1 MKLSL
6 ALKCE
11 AIADPASI
19 FLDKPKLVRLRE
31 TNTAPVI
38 ISGLLMFNSFSFNV
52 HRLPHDQILPHIGE
66 V

>member
-1 MKLSL
+1 MMHLLDLVVESCDPVKLSL
-6 ALKCE
+6 ALKCA

-38 ISGLLMFNSFSFNV
+38 ISGLL
-52 HRLPHDQILPHIGE
+52 ILSPLK
-66 V
+66 